1 MAFIGMLFAG
11 AFLIGAPLC
20 GLVFLALSLLFRYL
34 HKRYLLYL
42 QITPVQKW
50 RRVLSIVFGVLAALN
65 LLAGAAG
72 WIFFLIARV

>member
-1 MAFIGMLFAG
+1 MAFIGMLFVIAV
-11 AFLIGAPLC
+11 LIGAPLC
-20 GLVFLALSLLFRYL
+20 GLVFLALSLLFRHL

-50 RRVLSIVFGVLAALN
+50 RRVLSIVFAVLAALN

-72 WIFFLIARV
+72 WIFFLIARA